1 MGADPTLE
9 QLTAAIRDIQSR
21 VEQRHPQT
29 AKGNLPLANLLPVVH
44 ARDRAESKIAAIGA
58 VNPRPPGLL
67 NNLIQSAKRTIARA
81 LGWFVRDQ
89 IEFNR
94 ASLQC
99 IEALLEAHNETNR
112 ALAELADR
120 LETVKVVDLDPL
132 KQEAQ
137 HLADLRLHWHQWRQ
151 EWERKL
157 SLNEAQ
163 FLRGLA
169 DLQLAYQQKLA
180 LAESQFRE
188 HLTHQHRD
196 YLDALDRST
205 EDIQRKLWAD
215 LKQMRADHHL
225 AMERLIH
232 QELRSVRQ
240 KPVISAP
247 ALTATASSPEV
258 RIDWWQ
264 FAYKFRGPE
273 DEIRRRFARY
283 VPVFAGCVDILDLGC
298 GRGEFLSL
306 VPAARG
312 IDSSAEC
319 VAICQQKG
327 LAAVADNIFDFLER
341 ATPASSGGIFCAQ
354 VIEHLPAHLLP
365 ELVKLCARVL
375 RPGAPIVFETPNPE
389 CLAIFAT
396 HFYLDPTHVRPVPPA
411 LMHFYL
417 EESGFGAIEIERL
430 GTAANDFPELA
441 ALPEPLRQRFFG
453 AMDYAVTAR
462 RL

>member
-1 MGADPTLE
+1 MAADRSLE
-9 QLTAAIRDIQSR
+9 QLTAAIREIQQR

-29 AKGNLPLANLLPVVH
+29 AKGSLPLPNLLPVVH

-58 VNPRPPGLL
+58 VNPRPPGLA
-67 NNLIQSAKRTIARA
+67 NNVIQSAKRAIARM

-89 IEFNR
+89 VEFNR
-94 ASLQC
+94 AAIQC
-99 IEALLEAHNETNR
+99 IEALLEAQNESNR

-120 LETVKVVDLDPL
+120 LETVRVIDVEPL
-132 KQEAQ
+132 KHEAQ
-137 HLADLRLHWHQWRQ
+137 HLADIRVHWHEWRQ

-157 SLNEAQ
+157 AVNEAQ

-180 LAESQFRE
+180 AAESQFRE
-188 HLTHQHRD
+188 HLGHQHRD
-196 YLDALDRST
+196 YLGALDRAT
-205 EDIQRKLWAD
+205 EEIQRKLWAD
-215 LKQMRADHHL
+215 LKQMRADHEL
-225 AMERLIH
+225 ATERLIH
-232 QELRSVRQ
+232 QELRTVRQ
-240 KPVISAP
+240 KPVLSAAP
-247 ALTATASSPEV
+247 ASAHPEV

-264 FAYKFRGPE
+264 FAHKFRGPE
-273 DEIRRRFARY
+273 EEIRRRFARY
-283 VPVFAGCVDILDLGC
+283 VPLFQDCEHVLDLGC

-306 VPAARG
+306 VPAAKG
-312 IDSSAEC
+312 IDASAEC
-319 VAICQQKG
+319 VALCEQQG
-327 LAAVADNIFDFLER
+327 LRAVQDNIFDYLER
-341 ATPASSGGIFCAQ
+341 AQPASAGGIFCAQ

-365 ELVKLCARVL
+365 ELIKLCARVL
-375 RPGAPIVFETPNPE
+375 KPGAPILFETPNPE

-417 EESGFGAIEIERL
+417 EESGFGAIETERL

-453 AMDYAVTAR
+453 ALDYSVFAR